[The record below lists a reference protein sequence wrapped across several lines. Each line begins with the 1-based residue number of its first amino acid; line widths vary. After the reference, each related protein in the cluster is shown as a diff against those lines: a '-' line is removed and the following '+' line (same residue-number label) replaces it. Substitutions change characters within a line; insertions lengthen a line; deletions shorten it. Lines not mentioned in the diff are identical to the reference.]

1 MNICYMNSRG
11 KESQC
16 QNYWNNVQL
25 YKWNLNELFWKY
37 KIKKEAIIETGDMIS
52 MKKIRIEPPPY
63 FYFVLLIV
71 FLFYFLLL
79 CFSHLFCDEIMEDT
93 QESNCLNSTRSLVP
107 MDLSLFTVKW
117 KNEIFVWSFLM
128 FKSFSKSWL
137 HLTSPLVA
145 LITAERFFSFNGIKK
160 RK

>member
-1 MNICYMNSRG
+1 MVHNTI
-11 KESQC
+11 ESFKLDNTFPSTAHISCTQWIFVIWI
-16 QNYWNNVQL
+16 QEEKNHNARIIEIMVQL

-37 KIKKEAIIETGDMIS
+37 KIKKETIIETSDMIS
-52 MKKIRIEPPPY
+52 MKKIRIEPTPY
-63 FYFVLLIV
+63 FYFVLFIV

-117 KNEIFVWSFLM
+117 KNKIFVWSFLM
-128 FKSFSKSWL
+128 F
-137 HLTSPLVA
+137 
-145 LITAERFFSFNGIKK
+145 
-160 RK
+160 